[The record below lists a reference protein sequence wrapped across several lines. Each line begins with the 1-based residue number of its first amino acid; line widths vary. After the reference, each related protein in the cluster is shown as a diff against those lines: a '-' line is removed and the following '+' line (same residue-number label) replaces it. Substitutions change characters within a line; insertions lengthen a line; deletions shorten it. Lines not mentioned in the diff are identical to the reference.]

1 MSEAWLQCNWMFTCN
16 NIHGIQVMME
26 VDQEGAGALNLHTN
40 FEVFDD
46 CCTSHDMGLKR
57 MNI

>member
-1 MSEAWLQCNWMFTCN
+1 
-16 NIHGIQVMME
+16 MME
-26 VDQEGAGALNLHTN
+26 VDQEGAGAVDLHTN

-57 MNI
+57 IMNI

>member
-1 MSEAWLQCNWMFTCN
+1 
-16 NIHGIQVMME
+16 MME